1 MTDRLINRRDVVA
14 AGITLPVAGVAAVAG
29 QISAAS
35 PGTARPAPADLSFL
49 RSEPLLDAARLRTL
63 MRREGLDA
71 IVTAQPANT
80 LYLTGHWPQLDRMG
94 WRSAGL
100 GIFCADPAKPL
111 GVVMHAFLYYYTHSP
126 ERDAFG
132 DRIVFPYTQPAAS
145 AEPTAEDE
153 EPPPAP
159 VRTMRVRDPAL
170 LSARNRHRAHALEL
184 ARPVSADASW
194 ALAKAMREFGLER
207 ARIGI
212 DDPELETALRRR
224 GFGGQTIAAEN
235 TLRRARLAKSPAEIR
250 LMRIAA
256 AANVEAALAAARA
269 VREAGTTRGLRARFF
284 AEAASRGNL
293 GVFMVVNGTSSDV
306 VDEPIVEG
314 MAFSIDC
321 VSHCRF
327 YHGDFARTVF
337 VGEPSASARQAT
349 RAIATAWADIRSQ
362 LRPGLRF
369 ADIPRIG
376 RESIRK
382 QGLDLNVSFTPHS
395 VGLFHTDHPQ
405 PSLLSARGPD
415 DLVLE
420 ENMVLSV
427 DCPVLESGLGG
438 TMHLEDLTLIRADGG
453 EPLHD
458 VPPPVIQV

>member
-14 AGITLPVAGVAAVAG
+14 AGITLPVAGVAAAAG

-145 AEPTAEDE
+145 AEPAAEDE

-207 ARIGI
+207 ARRHHASGGS
-212 DDPELETALRRR
+212 DADPCRRWRTA
-224 GFGGQTIAAEN
+224 A
-235 TLRRARLAKSPAEIR
+235 
-250 LMRIAA
+250 
-256 AANVEAALAAARA
+256 
-269 VREAGTTRGLRARFF
+269 
-284 AEAASRGNL
+284 
-293 GVFMVVNGTSSDV
+293 
-306 VDEPIVEG
+306 
-314 MAFSIDC
+314 
-321 VSHCRF
+321 
-327 YHGDFARTVF
+327 
-337 VGEPSASARQAT
+337 
-349 RAIATAWADIRSQ
+349 
-362 LRPGLRF
+362 
-369 ADIPRIG
+369 
-376 RESIRK
+376 
-382 QGLDLNVSFTPHS
+382 
-395 VGLFHTDHPQ
+395 
-405 PSLLSARGPD
+405 
-415 DLVLE
+415 
-420 ENMVLSV
+420 
-427 DCPVLESGLGG
+427 
-438 TMHLEDLTLIRADGG
+438 
-453 EPLHD
+453 
-458 VPPPVIQV
+458 